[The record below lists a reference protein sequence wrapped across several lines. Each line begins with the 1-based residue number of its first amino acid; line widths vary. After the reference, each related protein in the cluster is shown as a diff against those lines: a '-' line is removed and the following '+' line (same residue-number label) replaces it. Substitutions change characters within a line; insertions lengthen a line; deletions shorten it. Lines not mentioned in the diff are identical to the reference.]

1 MKVNDLR
8 RAITECLNEAQRRSD
23 APDKS
28 NIARSYENR
37 VLADRDRVRSF
48 VAFLSGHLQ
57 RDDPQLSAALL
68 AFLKAEPGAALPV
81 PYELVAAADN
91 TPPSSS

>member
-1 MKVNDLR
+1 MKVKDLR

-28 NIARSYENR
+28 NIVRSYENR
-37 VLADRDRVRSF
+37 VIADRDRVRSF

-57 RDDPQLSAALL
+57 RDDPQLSAALS
-68 AFLKAEPGAALPV
+68 AFLRAEPGAPLPL
-81 PYELVAAADN
+81 PDELVAADDD
-91 TPPSSS
+91 TPPSSN